1 MSHHLD
7 SPLARQDPRLN
18 ITDQYLF
25 DAGPSTVLVMDVSTS
40 LAGDEHTDAF
50 HPEARYEF
58 KVHLDGSLQEGIT
71 YRFAFDA
78 GGGGE
83 QAFTLDRLVGDAAA
97 TTRRPVR

>member
-25 DAGPSTVLVMDVSTS
+25 DDGPNLVLVMNVRTS
-40 LAGDEHTDAF
+40 LAGDPHVDPF

-58 KVHLDGSLQEGIT
+58 RIHLDGG
-71 YRFAFDA
+71 RA
-78 GGGGE
+78 GG
-83 QAFTLDRLVGDAAA
+83 ADL
-97 TTRRPVR
+97 PVRLRCRPRTAPSRSPCSG